1 MSGNADSPPTRDEV
15 AQKLRQLASGELTP
29 QAASD
34 WATPWITKFLE
45 IDPPLDP
52 KVERALVALS
62 GADLLGDP
70 NINGA
75 LLHGQDDFESW
86 LREFLE

>member
-1 MSGNADSPPTRDEV
+1 MSGNTDRPPSRDEV

-34 WATPWITKFLE
+34 WTWPWTTKFHE
-45 IDPPLDP
+45 IEPPLDP
-52 KVERALVALS
+52 KVRVALELLRA
-62 GADLLGDP
+62 ADMPGDMEGNLLY
-70 NINGA
+70 
-75 LLHGQDDFESW
+75 GQEDFEAK